1 MKQLRYII
9 PLLILIIAI
18 SSFSDSDKKLIRET
32 TKRDSI
38 KRQDSLAVAF
48 AKKQDSLSKIKL
60 TPYKKNVEA
69 SHYADRFNGRRTA
82 SGARFHNNNYTA
94 AHKKLKF
101 GTKVKVTNTANG
113 KSVVVTI
120 TDRGPFTKRREI
132 DMAKKPFLEIS
143 HNHGRAPLRV
153 NLEIIE

>member
-18 SSFSDSDKKLIRET
+18 SSFSDSRKNLVRET
-32 TKRDSI
+32 TAIDSI
-38 KRQDSLAVAF
+38 KKQDSLAIVV
-48 AKKQDSLSKIKL
+48 AKKKDSLSKIKL

-113 KSVVVTI
+113 KSVVVII

>member
-9 PLLILIIAI
+9 PLIVLIIAI
-18 SSFSDSDKKLIRET
+18 SSFSDSSKNLIRET
-32 TKRDSI
+32 AIVDSI
-38 KRQDSLAVAF
+38 
-48 AKKQDSLSKIKL
+48 KKQDSLARIKL

-69 SHYADRFNGRRTA
+69 SHYADKFNGRRTA

-120 TDRGPFTKRREI
+120 TDRGPFTKQREI
-132 DMAKKPFLEIS
+132 DMAKRPFLDIS
-143 HNHGRAPLRV
+143 HNRGRAPLRV

>member
-1 MKQLRYII
+1 MKQIRYIV
-9 PLLILIIAI
+9 PLLVLIIAI
-18 SSFSDSDKKLIRET
+18 SSFSDTGKNPIRET
-32 TKRDSI
+32 AIVDSI
-38 KRQDSLAVAF
+38 KKQDSLAIVI
-48 AKKQDSLSKIKL
+48 AKKQDSLAKIKI

-69 SHYADRFNGRRTA
+69 SHYADKFNGRRTA

-101 GTKVKVTNTANG
+101 GTTVKVTNTANG
-113 KSVVVTI
+113 KSVIVTI
-120 TDRGPFTKRREI
+120 TDRGPFTKQREI

-143 HNHGRAPLRV
+143 HNNGRAPLRV

>member
-18 SSFSDSDKKLIRET
+18 SSFSDSRKNLVRET
-32 TKRDSI
+32 TAIDSI
-38 KRQDSLAVAF
+38 KKQDSLAVVV
-48 AKKQDSLSKIKL
+48 AKKKDSLSKIKL

-113 KSVVVTI
+113 KSVVVII

-132 DMAKKPFLEIS
+132 NMAKKPFLEIS

>member
-18 SSFSDSDKKLIRET
+18 SSFSDSRKNLVRET
-32 TKRDSI
+32 TAIDSI
-38 KRQDSLAVAF
+38 KKQDSLAVVV
-48 AKKQDSLSKIKL
+48 AKKKDSLSKIKL

>member
-18 SSFSDSDKKLIRET
+18 SSFSDSRKNLVRET
-32 TKRDSI
+32 TAIDSI
-38 KRQDSLAVAF
+38 
-48 AKKQDSLSKIKL
+48 KKQDSLSKIKL

>member
-18 SSFSDSDKKLIRET
+18 SSFSDSRKNLVRET
-32 TKRDSI
+32 TAIDSI
-38 KRQDSLAVAF
+38 KKQDSLAIVV
-48 AKKQDSLSKIKL
+48 AKKKDSLSKIKL

>member
-1 MKQLRYII
+1 MKQLRYIV
-9 PLLILIIAI
+9 PLLVLIIAI
-18 SSFSDSDKKLIRET
+18 SSFSDTGKNPIRET
-32 TKRDSI
+32 AIVDSI
-38 KRQDSLAVAF
+38 
-48 AKKQDSLSKIKL
+48 KKQDSLARIKI

-113 KSVVVTI
+113 KSVMVII

-153 NLEIIE
+153 NLEIVE

>member
-1 MKQLRYII
+1 M
-9 PLLILIIAI
+9 
-18 SSFSDSDKKLIRET
+18 
-32 TKRDSI
+32 
-38 KRQDSLAVAF
+38 
-48 AKKQDSLSKIKL
+48 

-69 SHYADRFNGRRTA
+69 SHYADKFNGRRTA

-120 TDRGPFTKRREI
+120 TDRGPFTKQREI
-132 DMAKKPFLEIS
+132 DMAKRPFLDIS
-143 HNHGRAPLRV
+143 HNRGRAPLRV

>member
-1 MKQLRYII
+1 MKQLRYIV

-18 SSFSDSDKKLIRET
+18 SSFSDSDKNLIRET
-32 TKRDSI
+32 AKRDSI
-38 KRQDSLAVAF
+38 KKQDSLAIVL
-48 AKKQDSLSKIKL
+48 AKKQDSLSRIKL

-69 SHYADRFNGRRTA
+69 SHYADKFNGRRTA

-101 GTKVKVTNTANG
+101 GTKVKE
-113 KSVVVTI
+113 
-120 TDRGPFTKRREI
+120 REI
-132 DMAKKPFLEIS
+132 DMAKRPFLDIS
-143 HNHGRAPLRV
+143 HNRGRAPLRV